1 MIISKIYNAKSSSNK
16 KRNSISDPRVIT
28 PSSIPIFILPPT
40 LDSYGNKPDLNG
52 SQIYFI
58 LHSFFLSIFD
68 WFLYLADSY
77 DCWSVVDDENLNN
90 VEYSHKRHSTTGADG
105 TNGGAVGAG
114 RTSKPSANGKNDSGN
129 RAAASLENLNKL
141 DIGPKGGY
149 RNSSISSTSSTPN
162 PQAVEYMSNIFFS
175 FK

>member
-58 LHSFFLSIFD
+58 LHSF
-68 WFLYLADSY
+68 LYLF
-77 DCWSVVDDENLNN
+77 L
-90 VEYSHKRHSTTGADG
+90 TGFYIRRLLRLLER
-105 TNGGAVGAG
+105 G
-114 RTSKPSANGKNDSGN
+114 R
-129 RAAASLENLNKL
+129 
-141 DIGPKGGY
+141 
-149 RNSSISSTSSTPN
+149 
-162 PQAVEYMSNIFFS
+162 
-175 FK
+175 